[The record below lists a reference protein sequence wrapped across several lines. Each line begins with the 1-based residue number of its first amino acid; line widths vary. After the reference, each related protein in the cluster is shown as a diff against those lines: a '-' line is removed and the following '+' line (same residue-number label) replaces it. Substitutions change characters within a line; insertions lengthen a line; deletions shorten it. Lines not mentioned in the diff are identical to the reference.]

1 MMFLGVFGGCV
12 APGAAWGGDAMP
24 GGPPLC
30 DAIKTKEATRGSTL
44 MTSIRHN
51 GVDGVADK
59 KRCGLKRGTSA
70 VQNPSLRPRASIGGS
85 NAPHLL

>member
-51 GVDGVADK
+51 DVDGVADK
-59 KRCGLKRGTSA
+59 NGAASRGGLARYKTPA
-70 VQNPSLRPRASIGGS
+70 
-85 NAPHLL
+85 